1 MLKTLYTSFWGR
13 CLLKILTSPVVSKT
27 AGVFM
32 NSSFS
37 KPLIK
42 PFIKK
47 NNIDLSDYKVENWHS
62 FNSFFTRKLRP
73 NKRPVDMREQ
83 VLVSPCD
90 GYLTVY
96 NLSPGASFEI
106 KNTVYTVRDL
116 LQNDALAS
124 EYQAGQCLVFRLTPS
139 DYHRYIYPDKGCK
152 ARNIFIPGVLHT
164 VRPIAFERYPV
175 FTANAR
181 EYTIL
186 RTNNF
191 DDVVFMEVGAMMVG
205 RIDNYHQECNFDR
218 GEEKG
223 KFLFGGSTIIMLIKK
238 DIALIDFEIKQSSN
252 QGLEYKVKLGE
263 SIGIR
268 I

>member
-1 MLKTLYTSFWGR
+1 MLKTLYASFWGR
-13 CLLKILTSPVVSKT
+13 CLLKILTMPVVSKT

-37 KPLIK
+37 KILIK
-42 PFIKK
+42 PFIRK

-73 NKRPVDMREQ
+73 GKRPVDMRDTS
-83 VLVSPCD
+83 LISPCD

-96 NLSPGASFEI
+96 NLSEGASFEI
-106 KNTVYTVRDL
+106 KNTVYTLRDL
-116 LQNDALAS
+116 LQNDSLAE
-124 EYQAGQCLVFRLTPS
+124 EYHMGQCLVFRLTPS

-152 ARNIFIPGVLHT
+152 GKNIKISGVLHT
-164 VRPIAFERYPV
+164 VRPIAFEKYPV

-205 RIDNYHQECNFDR
+205 KICNYHQECNFDK
-218 GEEKG
+218 GDEKG
-223 KFLFGGSTIIMLIKK
+223 KFLFGGSTVIMLIKK
-238 DIALIDFEIKQSSN
+238 DVALIDSEIKENSN
-252 QGLEYKVKLGE
+252 GARETKVRLGE

>member
-1 MLKTLYTSFWGR
+1 MPKKLYTTFAGR
-13 CLLKILTSPVVSKT
+13 CLLKVLTSPVVSRA
-27 AGVFM
+27 AGAFM
-32 NSSFS
+32 SSGFS
-37 KPLIK
+37 KLFINL
-42 PFIKK
+42 FIKK
-47 NNIDLSDYKVENWHS
+47 NNIDMSDYKVENWRS
-62 FNSFFTRKLRP
+62 FNDFFTRRLRP
-73 NKRPVDMREQ
+73 GKRPVDSRD
-83 VLVSPCD
+83 VTLVSPCD

-116 LQNDALAS
+116 VQNDAIAD
-124 EYQAGQCLVFRLTPS
+124 EYTGGQCLVFRLTPG

-152 ARNIFIPGVLHT
+152 GKNIHIHGILHT
-164 VRPIAFERYPV
+164 VRPIAFEKYPV

-191 DDVVFMEVGAMMVG
+191 DDIVFMEVGAMMVG
-205 RIDNYHQECNFDR
+205 KIKNHHMECNFDR
-218 GEEKG
+218 GDEKG
-223 KFLFGGSTIIMLIKK
+223 MFLFGGSTIIMIIKK
-238 DIALIDFEIKQSSN
+238 DIAIIDSEIKECSN
-252 QGLEYKVKLGE
+252 VGKEFKVRLGE

>member
-1 MLKTLYTSFWGR
+1 MLKKLYNSFAGR
-13 CLLKILTSPVVSKT
+13 CLLKVLTSPVVSKA
-27 AGVFM
+27 AGAFM
-32 NSSFS
+32 NSTFS

-47 NNIDLSDYKVENWHS
+47 NNIDMSDYKVENWHC
-62 FNSFFTRKLRP
+62 FNEFFTRKLRP
-73 NKRPVDMREQ
+73 GKRPVDQRELT
-83 VLVSPCD
+83 LVSPCD

-106 KNTVYTVRDL
+106 KNTVYTAADL
-116 LQNDALAS
+116 LQNRSLAD
-124 EYQAGQCLVFRLTPS
+124 EYQGGQCLVFRLTPS

-152 ARNIFIPGVLHT
+152 GKNIHIPGVLHT
-164 VRPIAFERYPV
+164 VRPIAFEKYPV

-191 DDVVFMEVGAMMVG
+191 DDMVYMEVGAMMVG
-205 RIDNYHQECNFDR
+205 KIHNYHQECNFDR
-218 GEEKG
+218 GDEKG
-223 KFLFGGSTIIMLIKK
+223 MFLFGGSTIIILIKK
-238 DIALIDFEIKQSSN
+238 DVAIIDSEIKECSN
-252 QGLEYKVKLGE
+252 MGKEFKVRLGE